1 MGDSS
6 PPKSLGFCLDRLSPA
21 FAGLRN
27 LLCFD
32 PGACAPGFLLAPAS
46 QAKTALLVQNGAS
59 RDTTLDAL
67 CESLNQPAVFSFESS
82 LCSIARLQLAEDARH
97 MILYC
102 AFGEEECAR
111 DFSIAGTLRNKA
123 KYLDFTFRQ

>member
-1 MGDSS
+1 M
-6 PPKSLGFCLDRLSPA
+6 
-21 FAGLRN
+21 
-27 LLCFD
+27 
-32 PGACAPGFLLAPAS
+32 LAPAS
-46 QAKTALLVQNGAS
+46 QAKTAFLVQNGDPA
-59 RDTTLDAL
+59 DTTLDAL

-111 DFSIAGTLRNKA
+111 DFSVAGTLRNKA
-123 KYLDFTFRQ
+123 KYLDFTFGQRLGYGVSNCDCLSAQASKFGHDFCGH